1 MHFFSNFKLS
11 TVILA
16 IAALPMMLLVGV
28 TAALLQQL
36 NSQITQAQLSNDVV
50 TLSLVVDGV
59 AHTNAVERGVTA
71 GYLASKG
78 GTGSDALR
86 KARQNADWAEQKLR
100 NLSAENFEVLDLP
113 TLNSFRATLVEQLQ
127 EKSMIRNGVDRLDV
141 DVNSF
146 DFYSD
151 TNRLA
156 LEKIARMTILIQ
168 HQATASLMSDRNQLL
183 WMKERAG
190 QIRGALNGVF
200 KADSVSALK
209 KASIAQYVYDE
220 AAKTQYFREFANN
233 ENQGKLQALQE
244 QDHWQQIAKI
254 SHDFLNSNKLN
265 NFNGPDDWFVLA
277 TKRIGDIKALS
288 DDIGADITAM
298 ASAQLHMTKTA
309 RMTLLLSLIILVV
322 LIMLVTLVIRKSVTE
337 RVVKITDLLKKISED
352 RDFTQQIKIEGND
365 ELASICV
372 TLNKHIAAIDA
383 CFISQKQLLNNASKH
398 IDAVKLTSTATN
410 EEVQVQKQETTQIA
424 SAIEEMSQSASMTT
438 QDMQK
443 SADTAGSIQTLSE
456 SGLNHLSD
464 FTSTI
469 DELSAQITSS
479 NSTIVDVSG
488 NTESINSILQTIES
502 IAEQTNL
509 LALNAAIEAARAG
522 EQGRG
527 FAVVADEVRSLA
539 QRTQNATLEIKNMLE
554 KLLGSTKLAEHSMQD
569 CLSMISDTQSQV
581 NSSKAVFEQ
590 LNNAMD
596 ELNNSLTVVSS
607 AAREQIQAIGS
618 VTQSAQLIDSG
629 ADHISVSMQSN
640 LNAIGQMMAGF
651 EVVLDDIK
659 QYKLSV

>member
-113 TLNSFRATLVEQLQ
+113 TLNSFRATLVDQLQ

-372 TLNKHIAAIDA
+372 TLNKHIAAIDT
-383 CFISQKQLLNNASKH
+383 CFISQKQLLKNASKH